1 MTDSKPSPQITDSAA
16 KFDRSARPPVR
27 GGRGLCRD
35 DSDLIAETGEARTVD
50 LAARF
55 GVTSPTVNAIIR
67 RLQREDLV
75 ETRPYRS
82 IFLTEAGKALA
93 EASRER
99 HRIVRD
105 FRHDRRSRRHCRRG
119 CRGCRT
125 SCQRR
130 DAGRIRRHH
139 AQGPRLVSLD
149 AAVKIQ
155 RPVAVP
161 ADRRV
166 RNRRRARGPCDTFHR
181 RRLVRPLSA
190 TRRRPGR
197 GVQGVWSRNGCLEC
211 RRHRGSGPPPRSHGN
226 AS

>member
-16 KFDRSARPPVR
+16 KFDRIRRAHQSEVAEDYVETI
-27 GGRGLCRD
+27 
-35 DSDLIAETGEARTVD
+35 SDLIAETGEARTVD

-105 FRHDRRSRRHCRRG
+105 FLVTIGVPHAIAEEDAEGVEHHVSEETLAVFAAITRRG
-119 CRGCRT
+119 
-125 SCQRR
+125 S
-130 DAGRIRRHH
+130 
-139 AQGPRLVSLD
+139 V
-149 AAVKIQ
+149 
-155 RPVAVP
+155 
-161 ADRRV
+161 
-166 RNRRRARGPCDTFHR
+166 
-181 RRLVRPLSA
+181 
-190 TRRRPGR
+190 
-197 GVQGVWSRNGCLEC
+197 
-211 RRHRGSGPPPRSHGN
+211 
-226 AS
+226 